1 MIQSFANS
9 LTVTQDFLCLFIPP
23 TTNLSFYLPFCRGR
37 EDIHRDQKERRKDP
51 EDSPRRELY
60 ATVGAAACLKVTL
73 WHPNRHLE
81 GAECARFL
89 TVLPEWL
96 L

>member
-1 MIQSFANS
+1 MIQSLANS

-23 TTNLSFYLPFCRGR
+23 TTNLFFYLPFCRGH
-37 EDIHRDQKERRKDP
+37 EEVHRDWKERRNDP

-60 ATVGAAACLKVTL
+60 TMVGAAAHLKVTL

-81 GAECARFL
+81 GAERERFL